1 MPFVTEEIYQ
11 RLPHP
16 ENESIMVSSF
26 PVFDDAQV
34 DEESEGHMD
43 MIMGVVDVIRNI
55 RGETGI
61 APNVKIEVIIR
72 ANGYQPL
79 LQEYEFYIRE
89 LARIERLAFTGDN
102 TPKKAA
108 IGVYKGI
115 EVFVPIKDLI
125 DTSAELGRIKKEL
138 VKIEEEIER
147 LFNKLNNRLFI
158 EKAPPEV
165 VKKNESNYSELQ
177 EKKGKLIASKKV
189 LEKLS
194 GN

>member
-1 MPFVTEEIYQ
+1 
-11 RLPHP
+11 
-16 ENESIMVSSF
+16 
-26 PVFDDAQV
+26 
-34 DEESEGHMD
+34 
-43 MIMGVVDVIRNI
+43 
-55 RGETGI
+55 
-61 APNVKIEVIIR
+61 
-72 ANGYQPL
+72 
-79 LQEYEFYIRE
+79 
-89 LARIERLAFTGDN
+89 
-102 TPKKAA
+102 
-108 IGVYKGI
+108 VYKGI

-125 DTSAELGRIKKEL
+125 DTSVELGRIKKEL

-177 EKKGKLIASKKV
+177 EKKEKLIASKKV

>member
-1 MPFVTEEIYQ
+1 
-11 RLPHP
+11 
-16 ENESIMVSSF
+16 
-26 PVFDDAQV
+26 
-34 DEESEGHMD
+34 
-43 MIMGVVDVIRNI
+43 
-55 RGETGI
+55 
-61 APNVKIEVIIR
+61 VIIR

-89 LARIERLAFTGDN
+89 LAGIERLAFTGDHA
-102 TPKKAA
+102 PKKAA